1 MDFALKKSPAAR
13 FSRIKNSLIQIRKM
27 ENQTKQKITRQNSGL
42 NTKLPIKIV
51 QFGGGNFMRGFTD
64 YVIDKLNKETD
75 WKGGIV
81 NLQATPNGS
90 IQKMEEQDNL
100 YTLFTRGIKK
110 GEIIDE
116 KHVIS
121 AIQKSVNPYSDYQD
135 FLALAKEEELEF
147 VFSNTTETGIAFDET
162 ETSYQGPHK
171 NFPAKVAVL
180 LYERF
185 KHFNGAAD
193 KGLRIIPCELIEDN
207 AFVLRD
213 IIIKYAQLWNLED
226 AFAEWIHQ
234 NNYFHNTLVDRIV
247 PGYPKDDAESYED
260 RLDYEDQMMVVS
272 ETFLLFVIQ
281 EAGNL
286 NDRIPF
292 NKINEQILVVD
303 DIQPYR
309 LRKVR
314 ILNGGHTL
322 MLAPAIL
329 SGKETVKE
337 SVDDQFIGKFLKN
350 AIFNEVNPTLGLD
363 ETELKEFTEEVFD
376 RFRNPFIKH
385 HLASIALYFVS
396 KFKVRVLPSL
406 LTYVENNGKLPVN
419 LTFSLAGL
427 IRFYQGSFGEKALPL
442 NDEEVIV
449 AKFKEIWTNEEYE
462 KVAELALSETSF
474 LDTDLT
480 QVEGLKTAVAKALY
494 EIDHNDLETA
504 YNNFVEFNS

>member
-1 MDFALKKSPAAR
+1 
-13 FSRIKNSLIQIRKM
+13 M
-27 ENQTKQKITRQNSGL
+27 ENQTKQKLNRQNSGID
-42 NTKLPIKIV
+42 TKLPIKIV

-64 YVIDKLNKETD
+64 YVIDKMNKEA
-75 WKGGIV
+75 GFNAGIV

-90 IQKMEEQDNL
+90 IQKMEDQDNL
-100 YTLFTRGIKK
+100 YTLFNRGIKK
-110 GEIIDE
+110 GEIIDQQQI
-116 KHVIS
+116 IS
-121 AIQKSVNPYSDYQD
+121 AIQKSVNPYANYDE

-147 VFSNTTETGIAFDET
+147 IFSNTTETGIAYDET
-162 ETSYQGPHK
+162 ETSYEGPHK

-180 LYERF
+180 LHERY
-185 KHFNGAAD
+185 KHFNGATD

-207 AFVLRD
+207 AFALRN
-213 IIIKYAQLWNLED
+213 IILKYAQLWNLEEG
-226 AFAEWIHQ
+226 FVQWINQ
-234 NNYFHNTLVDRIV
+234 SNYFHNTLVDRIV
-247 PGYPKDDAESYED
+247 PGYPKDDVGSYEEQ
-260 RLDYEDQMMVVS
+260 LDYEDQNMVVS

-281 EAGNL
+281 DAGNL
-286 NDRIPF
+286 NERIPF

-329 SGKETVKE
+329 SGKELVKE
-337 SVDDQFIGKFLKN
+337 AIDDQFIGKFLSD

-363 ETELKEFTEEVFD
+363 EAELKEFAEEVFD

-396 KFKVRVLPSL
+396 KFKVRVIPSL
-406 LTYVENNGKLPVN
+406 LTYVETNGKLPLN
-419 LTFSLAGL
+419 LTFSLASL

-442 NDEEVIV
+442 NDEEGII
-449 AKFKEIWTNEEYE
+449 AKFKEIWMNEDYE

-474 LDTDLT
+474 WDTDLT
-480 QVEGLKTAVAKALY
+480 KVKGLKTAVAKALY
-494 EIDHNDLETA
+494 EIDHNDTEIA
-504 YNNFVEFNS
+504 YNNFVQFNY

>member
-1 MDFALKKSPAAR
+1 
-13 FSRIKNSLIQIRKM
+13 M
-27 ENQTKQKITRQNSGL
+27 ENQIKQKLNRELNNSQE
-42 NTKLPIKIV
+42 KLPVKIV

-64 YVIDKLNKETD
+64 YIIDTLNKEV
-75 WKGGIV
+75 GFNAGIV
-81 NLQATPNGS
+81 NVQPTPNGS
-90 IQKMEEQDNL
+90 VHKLEEQDNL

-110 GEIIDE
+110 GEIIDQ
-116 KHVIS
+116 KQVIS
-121 AIQKSVNPYSDYQD
+121 AIQKSINPYTDYDQ

-147 VFSNTTETGIAFDET
+147 VFSNTTETGIAYDET
-162 ETSYQGPHK
+162 ENSYNGPHK

-180 LYERF
+180 LHERF
-185 KHFNGAAD
+185 RHFNGAAD

-207 AFVLRD
+207 AFALRD
-213 IIIKYAQLWNLED
+213 IIIKYARLWNLED
-226 AFAEWIHQ
+226 SFVQWINE

-247 PGYPKDDAESYED
+247 PGYPKDDVETYEEQ
-260 RLDYEDQMMVVS
+260 LDYEDRMMVVS
-272 ETFLLFVIQ
+272 ECFLLFVIQ
-281 EAGNL
+281 DAGNL
-286 NDRIPF
+286 MERIPF

-337 SVDDQFIGKFLKN
+337 SIDNPFIGKFLSD

-363 ETELKEFTEEVFD
+363 ETELKDFAEEVFD

-385 HLASIALYFVS
+385 YLASIALYFVS

-406 LTYVENNGKLPVN
+406 LTYVEDNGKLPLH
-419 LTFSLAGL
+419 LTFSLACL

-442 NDEEVIV
+442 NDEEAII
-449 AKFKEIWTNEEYE
+449 AKFKEIWKNEDYE
-462 KVAELALSETSF
+462 KVAESALSETSF
-474 LDTDLT
+474 WDINLT
-480 QVEGLKTAVAKALY
+480 QVEGLKSAIAKALY
-494 EIDHNDLETA
+494 EIDHNDIETA
-504 YNNFVEFNS
+504 YNNFVAFNS

>member
-1 MDFALKKSPAAR
+1 
-13 FSRIKNSLIQIRKM
+13 M
-27 ENQTKQKITRQNSGL
+27 ENQIKQILNRQNSGL
-42 NTKLPIKIV
+42 DTKLPIKIV

-64 YVIDKLNKETD
+64 YIIDKLNKETE

-90 IQKMEEQDNL
+90 IQKMEEQDNV

-110 GEIIDE
+110 GEIHDE
-116 KHVIS
+116 KQVIS
-121 AIQKSVNPYSDYQD
+121 AIQKSVNPYSDYD
-135 FLALAKEEELEF
+135 EFLALAKEEELEF
-147 VFSNTTETGIAFDET
+147 VFSNTTETGIAYDET
-162 ETSYQGPHK
+162 ETSYEGPHR
-171 NFPAKVAVL
+171 NFPAKVTVL
-180 LYERF
+180 LHERF

-207 AFVLRD
+207 AFALRE
-213 IIIKYAQLWNLED
+213 IILKYAQLWNLED
-226 AFAEWIHQ
+226 RFVQWINQ
-234 NNYFHNTLVDRIV
+234 YNYFHNTLVDRIV
-247 PGYPKDDAESYED
+247 PGYPKDDAGSYED
-260 RLDYEDQMMVVS
+260 QLDYEDHMMVVS
-272 ETFLLFVIQ
+272 ECFLLFVIQ

-286 NDRIPF
+286 NERIPF

-329 SGKETVKE
+329 SGQETVKE
-337 SVDDQFIGKFLKN
+337 SIDNPFIGKFLSN

-363 ETELKEFTEEVFD
+363 EAELKNFAEEVFD

-385 HLASIALYFVS
+385 YLASIALYFVS

-406 LTYVENNGKLPVN
+406 LTYVETKGKLPVN
-419 LTFSLAGL
+419 LTFSLASL

-442 NDEEVIV
+442 NDEAGII
-449 AKFKEIWTNEEYE
+449 AKFKEIWTNEDYE
-462 KVAELALSETSF
+462 KVAERALSETLF
-474 LDTDLT
+474 WDTDLT
-480 QVEGLKTAVAKALY
+480 QVEGLNTAVAKALY
-494 EIDHNDLETA
+494 EIDHHDMETA

>member
-1 MDFALKKSPAAR
+1 
-13 FSRIKNSLIQIRKM
+13 M
-27 ENQTKQKITRQNSGL
+27 ENQIKQILNRQNSGL
-42 NTKLPIKIV
+42 DTKLPIKIV

-64 YVIDKLNKETD
+64 YIIDKLNKETE

-90 IQKMEEQDNL
+90 IQKMEEQDNV

-110 GEIIDE
+110 GEIHDE
-116 KHVIS
+116 KQVIS
-121 AIQKSVNPYSDYQD
+121 AIQKSVNPYSDYD
-135 FLALAKEEELEF
+135 EFLALAKEEELEF
-147 VFSNTTETGIAFDET
+147 VFSNTTETGIAYDET
-162 ETSYQGPHK
+162 ETSYEGPHR
-171 NFPAKVAVL
+171 NFPAKLTVL
-180 LYERF
+180 LHERF

-207 AFVLRD
+207 AFALRE
-213 IIIKYAQLWNLED
+213 IILKYAQLWNLED
-226 AFAEWIHQ
+226 RFVQWINQ
-234 NNYFHNTLVDRIV
+234 YNYFHNTLVDRIV
-247 PGYPKDDAESYED
+247 PGYPKNDAGSYED
-260 RLDYEDQMMVVS
+260 QLDYEDQMMVVS
-272 ETFLLFVIQ
+272 ECFLLFVIQ

-286 NDRIPF
+286 NERIPF

-329 SGKETVKE
+329 SGQETVKE
-337 SVDDQFIGKFLKN
+337 SIDNPFIGKFLSN

-363 ETELKEFTEEVFD
+363 EAELKNFAEEVFD

-385 HLASIALYFVS
+385 YLASIALYFVS

-406 LTYVENNGKLPVN
+406 LAYVETKGKLPVN
-419 LTFSLAGL
+419 LTFSLASL

-442 NDEEVIV
+442 NDEAGII
-449 AKFKEIWTNEEYE
+449 AKFKEIWTNEDYE
-462 KVAELALSETSF
+462 KVAELALSEALF
-474 LDTDLT
+474 WDTDLT
-480 QVEGLKTAVAKALY
+480 QVEGLNTAVAKALY
-494 EIDHNDLETA
+494 EIDHHDMETA

>member
-1 MDFALKKSPAAR
+1 
-13 FSRIKNSLIQIRKM
+13 M
-27 ENQTKQKITRQNSGL
+27 ENQTKQKLNRQNSGID
-42 NTKLPIKIV
+42 TKLPIKIV

-64 YVIDKLNKETD
+64 YVIDKMNKEA
-75 WKGGIV
+75 GFNAGIV

-90 IQKMEEQDNL
+90 IQKMEDQNNL
-100 YTLFTRGIKK
+100 YTLFNRGIKK
-110 GEIIDE
+110 GEIIDQ
-116 KHVIS
+116 KQIIS
-121 AIQKSVNPYSDYQD
+121 AIQKSVNPYANYDE

-147 VFSNTTETGIAFDET
+147 IFSNTTETGIAYDET
-162 ETSYQGPHK
+162 ETSYEGPHN

-180 LYERF
+180 LHERY
-185 KHFNGAAD
+185 KHFNGATD

-207 AFVLRD
+207 AFALRN
-213 IIIKYAQLWNLED
+213 IILKYAQLWNLEEG
-226 AFAEWIHQ
+226 FVQWINQ
-234 NNYFHNTLVDRIV
+234 SNYFHNTLVDRIV
-247 PGYPKDDAESYED
+247 PGYPKDDAESYEEQ
-260 RLDYEDQMMVVS
+260 LDYEDQNMVVS

-281 EAGNL
+281 DAGNL
-286 NDRIPF
+286 NERIPF

-329 SGKETVKE
+329 SGKELVKE
-337 SVDDQFIGKFLKN
+337 AIDDQFIGKFLSD

-363 ETELKEFTEEVFD
+363 EAELKDFAEEVFD

-396 KFKVRVLPSL
+396 KFKVRVIPSL
-406 LTYVENNGKLPVN
+406 LTYVETNGKLPLN
-419 LTFSLAGL
+419 LTFSLASL

-442 NDEEVIV
+442 NDEEGII
-449 AKFKEIWTNEEYE
+449 AKFKEIWANEDYE

-474 LDTDLT
+474 WDTDLT
-480 QVEGLKTAVAKALY
+480 KVEGLKTAVAKALY
-494 EIDHNDLETA
+494 EIDHNDTEIA
-504 YNNFVEFNS
+504 YNNFVQFNS

>member
-1 MDFALKKSPAAR
+1 
-13 FSRIKNSLIQIRKM
+13 M
-27 ENQTKQKITRQNSGL
+27 ENQIKQKLNRGL
-42 NTKLPIKIV
+42 NNTQEKLPIKIV

-64 YVIDKLNKETD
+64 YVIDKLNKETN

-121 AIQKSVNPYSDYQD
+121 AIQKSVNPYSDYED

-185 KHFNGAAD
+185 KYFNGASD

-226 AFAEWIHQ
+226 AFVEWIHQ

-363 ETELKEFTEEVFD
+363 ETELKEFAEEVFD

-442 NDEEVIV
+442 NDEEGIV
-449 AKFKEIWTNEEYE
+449 AKFKEIWLNEEYE

-474 LDTDLT
+474 WDTDLT

-494 EIDHNDLETA
+494 EIDHNDMETA

>member
-1 MDFALKKSPAAR
+1 
-13 FSRIKNSLIQIRKM
+13 M
-27 ENQTKQKITRQNSGL
+27 ENHIKQKLTRQNSGHDI
-42 NTKLPIKIV
+42 KLPIRVV

-64 YVIDKLNKETD
+64 YVIDTLNRETGFN
-75 WKGGIV
+75 GGIV
-81 NLQATPNGS
+81 NVQPTPNGS
-90 IQKMEEQDNL
+90 VHKLEEQDNV

-116 KHVIS
+116 KQIIS
-121 AIQKSVNPYSDYQD
+121 AIQKSINPYTDYDQ
-135 FLALAKEEELEF
+135 FLALAKEEALEF
-147 VFSNTTETGIAFDET
+147 VFSNTTETGIAYDES
-162 ETSYQGPHK
+162 ENSYEGPHK
-171 NFPAKVAVL
+171 NFPAKVTVL

-185 KHFNGAAD
+185 KHFNGAED

-207 AFVLRD
+207 ALVLKD
-213 IIIKYAQLWNLED
+213 IILKYATLWNLEE
-226 AFAEWIHQ
+226 AFIQWVEQ

-247 PGYPKDDAESYED
+247 PGYPKDDAENYED
-260 RLDYEDQMMVVS
+260 QLDYEDRMMVVS
-272 ETFLLFVIQ
+272 ECFLLFVIQ

-286 NDRIPF
+286 NERIPF

-322 MLAPAIL
+322 MLALAIL
-329 SGKETVKE
+329 AGKETVKE
-337 SVDDQFIGKFLKN
+337 SIDHPFIGKFLSD

-363 ETELKEFTEEVFD
+363 MNELKDFAEEVFD

-406 LTYVENNGKLPVN
+406 LKYVQTNNKLPLN
-419 LTFSLAGL
+419 LTFSLACL
-427 IRFYQGSFGEKALPL
+427 IRFYQGSFGEKTLPL
-442 NDEEVIV
+442 NDEEAIINR
-449 AKFKEIWTNEEYE
+449 FKEIWTNENYDN
-462 KVAELALSETSF
+462 VAELALSEKLF
-474 LDTDLT
+474 WDTDLT
-480 QVEGLKTAVAKALY
+480 QVEGLKAAVAKALY
-494 EIDHNDLETA
+494 EIDHHDMETA

>member
-1 MDFALKKSPAAR
+1 
-13 FSRIKNSLIQIRKM
+13 M
-27 ENQTKQKITRQNSGL
+27 ENQIKQKLNRELNNSQE
-42 NTKLPIKIV
+42 KLPIKIV

-64 YVIDKLNKETD
+64 YVIDKLNKEA
-75 WKGGIV
+75 GFNAGIV
-81 NLQATPNGS
+81 NVQPTPNGS
-90 IQKMEEQDNL
+90 VHKLEEQDNL

-110 GEIIDE
+110 GEIHDE
-116 KHVIS
+116 KQVIS
-121 AIQKSVNPYSDYQD
+121 AIQKSVNPYTNYDE
-135 FLALAKEEELEF
+135 FVALAKEEELEF
-147 VFSNTTETGIAFDET
+147 IFSNTTETGIAYDGA
-162 ETSYQGPHK
+162 ETSYEGPHK

-185 KHFNGAAD
+185 KHFNGASD

-207 AFVLRD
+207 AFALRD

-226 AFAEWIHQ
+226 AFVQWINQ

-260 RLDYEDQMMVVS
+260 QLDYEDQMMVVS
-272 ETFLLFVIQ
+272 ECFLLFVIQ

-286 NDRIPF
+286 NERIPF

-322 MLAPAIL
+322 MLAPAVL

-337 SVDDQFIGKFLKN
+337 SIDDAFIGNFLSET
-350 AIFNEVNPTLGLD
+350 IFNEVNPTLGLD
-363 ETELKEFTEEVFD
+363 ENELKDFAEEVFD

-385 HLASIALYFVS
+385 YQESIALYFVS

-406 LTYVENNGKLPVN
+406 LGYVEINKKLPLN
-419 LTFSLAGL
+419 LTFSLASL
-427 IRFYQGSFGEKALPL
+427 IRFYQGSFGEKTLPI
-442 NDEEVIV
+442 NDEEAIV
-449 AKFKEIWTNEEYE
+449 AKFKEIWANEDYE
-462 KVAELALSETSF
+462 KVAELALSETTF
-474 LDTDLT
+474 WGTDLT
-480 QVEGLKTAVAKALY
+480 QVEGLKEAVVKALW
-494 EIDHNDLETA
+494 EIDNNGVETA
-504 YNNFVEFNS
+504 YNNFIQSYS

>member
-1 MDFALKKSPAAR
+1 
-13 FSRIKNSLIQIRKM
+13 M
-27 ENQTKQKITRQNSGL
+27 ENQIKQKL
-42 NTKLPIKIV
+42 NRELNNTQEKLPIKIV

-64 YVIDKLNKETD
+64 YVIDKLNKETN

-110 GEIIDE
+110 GEIVDE
-116 KHVIS
+116 KHIIS
-121 AIQKSVNPYSDYQD
+121 AIQKSVNPYSDYED

>member
-1 MDFALKKSPAAR
+1 
-13 FSRIKNSLIQIRKM
+13 M
-27 ENQTKQKITRQNSGL
+27 ENQIKQKL
-42 NTKLPIKIV
+42 NRELNNTQEKLPIKIV

-147 VFSNTTETGIAFDET
+147 VFSNTTETGIAFDKT
-162 ETSYQGPHK
+162 EISYQGPHK
-171 NFPAKVAVL
+171 NFPAKVTVL

-185 KHFNGAAD
+185 KYFNGAAD

-226 AFAEWIHQ
+226 AFVEWIHQ

-286 NDRIPF
+286 NERIPF

-337 SVDDQFIGKFLKN
+337 SVDNQFMGMFLKD

-363 ETELKEFTEEVFD
+363 EAELKEFAEEVFD

-419 LTFSLAGL
+419 LTFSLVSL

-474 LDTDLT
+474 WDRDLT
-480 QVEGLKTAVAKALY
+480 QIEGLKTAVAKALY
-494 EIDHNDLETA
+494 EIDHNDMETA

>member
-1 MDFALKKSPAAR
+1 
-13 FSRIKNSLIQIRKM
+13 M
-27 ENQTKQKITRQNSGL
+27 ENQIKQKL
-42 NTKLPIKIV
+42 NRELINAQEKLPIKIV

-64 YVIDKLNKETD
+64 YVIDRLNKET
-75 WKGGIV
+75 GFNAGIV
-81 NLQATPNGS
+81 NVQPTPNGS
-90 IQKMEEQDNL
+90 VHKLEEQNNV

-116 KHVIS
+116 KQIIS
-121 AIQKSVNPYSDYQD
+121 AIQKSVNPYTNYDE

-147 VFSNTTETGIAFDET
+147 IFSNTTETGIAYDES
-162 ETSYQGPHK
+162 ENSYTGPHK
-171 NFPAKVAVL
+171 NFPAKVTVL
-180 LYERF
+180 LHERF
-185 KHFNGAAD
+185 KHFNGAED

-213 IIIKYAQLWNLED
+213 IILKYATLWNLEES
-226 AFAEWIHQ
+226 FAQWINE

-247 PGYPKDDAESYED
+247 PGYPKDDAESYEEQ
-260 RLDYEDQMMVVS
+260 LDYEDRMMVVS
-272 ETFLLFVIQ
+272 ETFLLWVIQ
-281 EAGNL
+281 DAGNL
-286 NDRIPF
+286 NERIPF
-292 NKINEQILVVD
+292 KKINEQILVVD

-337 SVDDQFIGKFLKN
+337 SIDNEFIGKFLSDS
-350 AIFNEVNPTLGLD
+350 IFNEVNPTLGLD
-363 ETELKEFTEEVFD
+363 ETELKNFAEEVFD

-406 LTYVENNGKLPVN
+406 LKYVETHNELPLN
-419 LTFSLAGL
+419 LTFSLACL
-427 IRFYQGSFGEKALPL
+427 IRFYQGSFGEKTLPL
-442 NDEEVIV
+442 NDEEAIINR
-449 AKFKEIWTNEEYE
+449 FKEIWTNENYGNI
-462 KVAELALSETSF
+462 AELALSEKRF
-474 LDTDLT
+474 WDTDLT
-480 QVEGLKTAVAKALY
+480 EVEGLKAAVSKALY
-494 EIDHNDLETA
+494 EIDHHDMETA

>member
-1 MDFALKKSPAAR
+1 
-13 FSRIKNSLIQIRKM
+13 M
-27 ENQTKQKITRQNSGL
+27 ENQIKQKL
-42 NTKLPIKIV
+42 NRELNNTQEKLPIKIV

-64 YVIDKLNKETD
+64 YVIDKLNKETN

-90 IQKMEEQDNL
+90 IQKMKEQDNL

-135 FLALAKEEELEF
+135 FLALAKKEELEF

-162 ETSYQGPHK
+162 ETSYEGPHK

-213 IIIKYAQLWNLED
+213 IIIRYAQLWNLED

-363 ETELKEFTEEVFD
+363 ETELKEFAEEVFD

-419 LTFSLAGL
+419 LSFSLASL
-427 IRFYQGSFGEKALPL
+427 IRFYKGSFGEKALPL
-442 NDEEVIV
+442 NDEEGIV
-449 AKFKEIWTNEEYE
+449 AKFKEIWANKECE
-462 KVAELALSETSF
+462 KVVELALSETSF
-474 LDTDLT
+474 WDRDLT

-494 EIDHNDLETA
+494 EIDHNDMETA